1 MLVPFPRGGVAVGGW
16 VLLAGSSTCANFCNR
31 IRDTENREVA
41 SIVEKL
47 VIPSHRPLFRP
58 RSRVQYEI
66 CDLIKY
72 RAVLTREG
80 QKGDERGEEEST
92 RTTAMI
98 ICIN

>member
-1 MLVPFPRGGVAVGGW
+1 MGGW
-16 VLLAGSSTCANFCNR
+16 VLLGGSSTCANFCNR
-31 IRDTENREVA
+31 IRDTENSEVA

-66 CDLIKY
+66 WYLIKY
-72 RAVLTREG
+72 GAVLTIEG
-80 QKGDERGEEEST
+80 QGGDARGEWRT